1 MTLIFRYM
9 TIFCDITKWNKW
21 QTKWDRWNI
30 SQQIY
35 IYIYIYIYKYR
46 CGCEF
51 YECGCDKLGKRP
63 TQH

>member
-35 IYIYIYIYKYR
+35 IYIYIYKSIDV
-46 CGCEF
+46 GVNSMNV
-51 YECGCDKLGKRP
+51 DA
-63 TQH
+63 TN

>member
-35 IYIYIYIYKYR
+35 IYIYIYIYKSIDV
-46 CGCEF
+46 GVNSMNV
-51 YECGCDKLGKRP
+51 DA
-63 TQH
+63 TN